1 MPDDTPADTDLDP
14 RVVRSRQCIL
24 RATVQLMAE
33 RGVPAVSIEA
43 IAERA
48 GVAKT
53 TIYRHWP
60 TREALLADAWTS
72 VGYPEPTTAPA
83 ADLDEWVAQI
93 AQAVGTRIST
103 PPMSVLLP
111 DLLAA
116 AERDPKMREM
126 KDGLLRT
133 RRRPIFDALQ
143 AAAATGALPSDV
155 DVELLVALIVGP
167 IYYRR
172 LIVQEPVTTEF
183 VERVVA
189 VALDTARHG
198 LAATRTSKM
207 RMSRSVS

>member
-1 MPDDTPADTDLDP
+1 MPEDTPADTDLDP

-24 RATVQLMAE
+24 QATVQLMSE
-33 RGVPAVSIEA
+33 RGVPAVSVEA
-43 IAERA
+43 IAERS

-60 TREALLADAWTS
+60 TREALIVDAWTS

-83 ADLDEWVAQI
+83 VGLDGRVVQI

-116 AERDPKMREM
+116 AERDPLMREM

-133 RRRPIFDALQ
+133 RRRPLFDALHE
-143 AAAATGALPSDV
+143 AAAAGDLPHDV

-172 LIVQEPVTTEF
+172 LILQQPVTTDPPS
-183 VERVVA
+183 A
-189 VALDTARHG
+189 PSPSLSTPPATAWRR
-198 LAATRTSKM
+198 AWR
-207 RMSRSVS
+207 R

>member
-1 MPDDTPADTDLDP
+1 MPDADLDP

-24 RATVQLMAE
+24 QATVQLMAE

-43 IAERA
+43 IAERS

-60 TREALLADAWTS
+60 TREALLAAAWTS
-72 VGYPEPTTAPA
+72 VSYSEPLPTPA
-83 ADLDEWVAQI
+83 VDLDERVAQI
-93 AQAVGTRIST
+93 AHAVGTRIST

-116 AERDPKMREM
+116 AERDPKIREL
-126 KDGLLRT
+126 KDEIMRT
-133 RRRPIFDALQ
+133 RRRPLTEALQ
-143 AAAATGALPSDV
+143 EAAAGGALPDDV
-155 DVELLVALIVGP
+155 DVDLLVALVVGP

-172 LIVQEPVTTEF
+172 LILQQPVTNEF

-198 LAATRTSKM
+198 LAA
-207 RMSRSVS
+207 RS

>member
-1 MPDDTPADTDLDP
+1 VPDDGSADTDLDP

-24 RATVQLMAE
+24 EATVQLMAE
-33 RGVPAVSIEA
+33 RGVPAVSVEA
-43 IAERA
+43 IAERS

-60 TREALLADAWTS
+60 TREALLVDAWRS
-72 VGYPEPTTAPA
+72 VGYRDPPSAPA
-83 ADLDEWVAQI
+83 AGIDERVVQI
-93 AQAVGTRIST
+93 ALAVGTRIST

-133 RRRPIFDALQ
+133 RRRPLFDELLEATR
-143 AAAATGALPSDV
+143 TGALPADV

-167 IYYRR
+167 IYYQR
-172 LIVQEPVTTEF
+172 LIVQQPVTDEF

-198 LAATRTSKM
+198 LADRASAAM
-207 RMSRSVS
+207 NRSVP

>member
-1 MPDDTPADTDLDP
+1 VPDDAPDADRDP

-24 RATVQLMAE
+24 QATVQLMAE
-33 RGVPAVSIEA
+33 RGVPAVSVEA
-43 IAERA
+43 IAERS

-72 VGYPEPTTAPA
+72 VGYSEPLNSPA
-83 ADLDEWVAQI
+83 VDLDERVAQI
-93 AQAVGTRIST
+93 AHAVGTRIST

-116 AERDPKMREM
+116 AERDPKIREL
-126 KDGLLRT
+126 KDGIMRT
-133 RRRPIFDALQ
+133 RRRPLTEALQ
-143 AAAATGALPSDV
+143 EAAAAGALPSDV
-155 DVELLVALIVGP
+155 DVDLLVALIVGP

-172 LIVQEPVTTEF
+172 LILQQSVTNEF

-198 LAATRTSKM
+198 LVASLP
-207 RMSRSVS
+207 

>member
-1 MPDDTPADTDLDP
+1 
-14 RVVRSRQCIL
+14 
-24 RATVQLMAE
+24 MAE
-33 RGVPAVSIEA
+33 RGGPAVSVEA
-43 IAERA
+43 IAERS

-72 VGYPEPTTAPA
+72 VGYSEPLNSA
-83 ADLDEWVAQI
+83 AVDLDERVAQI
-93 AQAVGTRIST
+93 AHAVGTRIST

-116 AERDPKMREM
+116 AERDPKIREL
-126 KDGLLRT
+126 KDGIMRT
-133 RRRPIFDALQ
+133 RRRPLTEALQ
-143 AAAATGALPSDV
+143 EAAAAGALPSDV

-172 LIVQEPVTTEF
+172 LILQQPVTNEF

-198 LAATRTSKM
+198 LVASLP
-207 RMSRSVS
+207 

>member
-1 MPDDTPADTDLDP
+1 
-14 RVVRSRQCIL
+14 
-24 RATVQLMAE
+24 
-33 RGVPAVSIEA
+33 VSIEA

-60 TREALLADAWTS
+60 TREELLADAWTS

-83 ADLDEWVAQI
+83 DDLDERVAQI

-133 RRRPIFDALQ
+133 RRRPLFDALHE
-143 AAAATGALPSDV
+143 AAATGALPHDV

-172 LIVQEPVTTEF
+172 LIVQQAVTTEF

-198 LAATRTSKM
+198 LAAAPMSPASPTR
-207 RMSRSVS
+207 

>member
-1 MPDDTPADTDLDP
+1 VPEDTPVDTDLDP

-24 RATVQLMAE
+24 QATVELMAE
-33 RGVPAVSIEA
+33 RGVPAVSVEA
-43 IAERA
+43 IAERS

-60 TREALLADAWTS
+60 TREALMVDAGTS
-72 VGYPEPTTAPA
+72 VGYREPITAPA
-83 ADLDEWVAQI
+83 VDLDERVVQI

-116 AERDPKMREM
+116 AERDPLMREM

-133 RRRPIFDALQ
+133 RRRPLFDALHE
-143 AAAATGALPSDV
+143 AASTGDLPADV

-172 LIVQEPVTTEF
+172 LIVQEPVTSEF

-198 LAATRTSKM
+198 LAATR
-207 RMSRSVS
+207 